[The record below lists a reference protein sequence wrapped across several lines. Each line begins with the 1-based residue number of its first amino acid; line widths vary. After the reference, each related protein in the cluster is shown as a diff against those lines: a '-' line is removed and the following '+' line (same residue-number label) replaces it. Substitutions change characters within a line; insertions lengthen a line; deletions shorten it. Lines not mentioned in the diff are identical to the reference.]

1 MIYIKWNVYYVRSL
15 FIIILK
21 YYTNFNSTKY
31 LKIFQDIKSIIRR
44 VYWKNDSYLKL
55 SVDLNLKILQFYS
68 FDLFIDMFVSINNLL
83 N

>member
-44 VYWKNDSYLKL
+44 IYWKNDSYLKL

>member
-55 SVDLNLKILQFYS
+55 FVDLNLKILQFYS